1 MTEPATTPYVLTV
14 VDTTSIQDYI
24 FGSNRLR
31 ENIGA
36 SQQVHYAMSSYVAR
50 ALKIVFHESH
60 DLDNLSNET
69 PIEDNP
75 EQHCEVIYAG
85 GGNVLLLSR
94 TEDEQ
99 AAKAVVRELSLLLHT
114 NAPGLNIA
122 VAHLP
127 FDWESEYLG
136 DKDTKFGKVVQLYAG
151 LARAKQYR
159 PPAAPLYSPGVT
171 LACPSTGLPAIAEEP
186 DPPDPNR
193 TPFVSA
199 STLGKLQAY
208 PNADERLK
216 QILLEDTVLKEYAIP
231 NQLDNLGRTR
241 DEQSYIAVVHIDGNG
256 MGKRFEEAGKNKTNR
271 EYITAVRNLSQHV
284 NEAALTAL
292 KRTIDAMM
300 TCFREGQGSSSA
312 QYLWYREK
320 DRLLQSLSRDE
331 KSRKPFLPFR
341 PLVFG
346 GDDVTFVC
354 DGRLG
359 LALAHRFLTEFEQAT
374 AGWPDGAVHA
384 CAGIAI
390 VKSHFPFARAY
401 EQAADLCQ
409 NAKKSLRKAGLANTY
424 SALDWHIAASG
435 RDDSIRDIRA
445 REYKLPNGELL
456 TARPVLLGSATT
468 LTTDWH
474 ARTWEQLTQT
484 VDTLNYDTNWNER
497 HNKILALR
505 DVLRQGEAAV
515 EQFKNRYDIG
525 DLPHTSHAVLFDAIE
540 TMEFLLPLEPPVKE
554 EEGHIYA

>member
-1 MTEPATTPYVLTV
+1 
-14 VDTTSIQDYI
+14 
-24 FGSNRLR
+24 
-31 ENIGA
+31 
-36 SQQVHYAMSSYVAR
+36 
-50 ALKIVFHESH
+50 
-60 DLDNLSNET
+60 
-69 PIEDNP
+69 
-75 EQHCEVIYAG
+75 
-85 GGNVLLLSR
+85 
-94 TEDEQ
+94 
-99 AAKAVVRELSLLLHT
+99 
-114 NAPGLNIA
+114 
-122 VAHLP
+122 
-127 FDWESEYLG
+127 
-136 DKDTKFGKVVQLYAG
+136 
-151 LARAKQYR
+151 
-159 PPAAPLYSPGVT
+159 
-171 LACPSTGLPAIAEEP
+171 
-186 DPPDPNR
+186 
-193 TPFVSA
+193 
-199 STLGKLQAY
+199 
-208 PNADERLK
+208 
-216 QILLEDTVLKEYAIP
+216 
-231 NQLDNLGRTR
+231 
-241 DEQSYIAVVHIDGNG
+241 
-256 MGKRFEEAGKNKTNR
+256 
-271 EYITAVRNLSQHV
+271 
-284 NEAALTAL
+284 
-292 KRTIDAMM
+292 
-300 TCFREGQGSSSA
+300 
-312 QYLWYREK
+312 
-320 DRLLQSLSRDE
+320 
-331 KSRKPFLPFR
+331 
-341 PLVFG
+341 
-346 GDDVTFVC
+346 
-354 DGRLG
+354 
-359 LALAHRFLTEFEQAT
+359 
-374 AGWPDGAVHA
+374 VHA